1 MYRSLIIVAC
11 FLQILI
17 VLVQNSKGGGLAAN
31 FTSTGQTMGV
41 RKTADF
47 LEKATWTLAVA
58 ILVLS
63 VAATA
68 TIPRSGEEQES
79 RIQEQIQNA
88 VDPMQYQLCQL
99 QFLIRILST
108 DGGRIGYNRRYL
120 ECQFVIRLTFFLSKM
135 IKLLPNSCTIFTFG
149 INSVK

>member
-1 MYRSLIIVAC
+1 MGIYVFVSVIIIVAC

-63 VAATA
+63 IAATA

-79 RIQEQIQNA
+79 RIQERIQNA
-88 VDPMQYQLCQL
+88 VDPTAIPTLPTAIPDQNPEQ
-99 QFLIRILST
+99 
-108 DGGRIGYNRRYL
+108 DGGI
-120 ECQFVIRLTFFLSKM
+120 E
-135 IKLLPNSCTIFTFG
+135 
-149 INSVK
+149 